1 MKSFQFSVFSFLY
14 KKNYVS
20 LWTVDYR
27 LWTTLLFL
35 SIIQFSTTLA
45 QGTVTVN
52 APENFEVLIANY
64 KKQQELKASIP
75 GYRIHVISNRD
86 RDEVNKL
93 KAKIY
98 SEFPDMK
105 PFMSYH
111 APNFKLRVGNYFYK
125 IDAFRDLQKISA
137 SFPGT
142 FIVNEDLKWNEF

>member
-1 MKSFQFSVFSFLY
+1 MSY
-14 KKNYVS
+14 KYHWKNPFY
-20 LWTVDYR
+20 
-27 LWTTLLFL
+27 LLTIVYGLLTFF
-35 SIIQFSTTLA
+35 QFSTTFA
-45 QGTVTVN
+45 QGTITVN
-52 APENFEVLIANY
+52 APENFDVLIGNY
-64 KKQQELKASIP
+64 KKQQEVKASIP

-86 RDEVNKL
+86 RNEVNKL

-98 SEFPDMK
+98 SEFPDME